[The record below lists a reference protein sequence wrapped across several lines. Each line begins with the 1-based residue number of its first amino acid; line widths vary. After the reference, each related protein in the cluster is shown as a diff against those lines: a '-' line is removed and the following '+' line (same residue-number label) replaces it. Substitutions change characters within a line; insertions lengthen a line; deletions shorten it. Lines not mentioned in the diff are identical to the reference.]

1 MKHKKILL
9 PAIIFIIISALLIL
23 FSLSMGTIFISPV
36 EIFAGITGTEPVPEN
51 FIIVKMRLI
60 RIILAMTVG
69 ASLAVSGVMFQS
81 LLKNPL
87 ADPFIIGVSSGAALG
102 ATAAIVLSM
111 ANIFIVLFSFIG
123 GLVTITL
130 IYFMSKRLKFGTS
143 SMILAGIAL
152 SFIFSAAVLLLYSAA
167 KAEHVHK
174 AIMWL
179 MGDLSIARYSIL
191 TEISIAAAILII
203 ISMLY
208 YKHLDI
214 ISFGHSFSKNLGVTE
229 KDVAAVFWIAS
240 LLAALSVSLCGIVGF
255 VGLIIPH
262 VIRLFFGPAHI
273 RLIPLSALAG
283 GLFLMTADTFAR
295 SAVPP
300 YEIPVGIITNFFGG
314 IFFLI
319 FIFHKR
325 NAV

>member
-1 MKHKKILL
+1 MKHKRILL
-9 PAIIFIIISALLIL
+9 PAIIFIIISAALVI
-23 FSLSMGTIFISPV
+23 FSLSMGTIFISPA

-191 TEISIAAAILII
+191 TEISIAAAILLIL
-203 ISMLY
+203 SMLY

-229 KDVAAVFWIAS
+229 RNVAAVFWIAS
-240 LLAALSVSLCGIVGF
+240 LLAALSVSLCGVVGF

-262 VIRLFFGPAHI
+262 IIRLFFGPAHI
-273 RLIPLSALAG
+273 RLIPLSALG
-283 GLFLMTADTFAR
+283 GALFLMTADTFAR

>member
-1 MKHKKILL
+1 MHKKILL
-9 PAIIFIIISALLIL
+9 PAIIFLIISAALIL

-36 EIFAGITGTEPVPEN
+36 EILTGLNGSGPAPEN

-60 RIILAMTVG
+60 RIILAITVG

-130 IYFMSKRLKFGTS
+130 IYFLSKRLKFGTS

-191 TEISIAAAILII
+191 TEISIAAALLITLAI
-203 ISMLY
+203 FY

-214 ISFGHSFSKNLGVTE
+214 ISFGDSFSRNLGVTE
-229 KDVAAVFWIAS
+229 KNVAAIFWIAS

-262 VIRLFFGPAHI
+262 VIRLFFGPAHL
-273 RLIPLSALAG
+273 RLIPLSALG
-283 GLFLMTADTFAR
+283 GALFLMTADTLAR

-300 YEIPVGIITNFFGG
+300 YEIPAGIITNFFGG

-319 FIFHKR
+319 FIFRKGKTS
-325 NAV
+325 

>member
-1 MKHKKILL
+1 MKQKKLL
-9 PAIIFIIISALLIL
+9 IPLIIFFFISALLIL
-23 FSLSMGTIFISPV
+23 LSISMGTIFINPLDILSGVIGSAPM
-36 EIFAGITGTEPVPEN
+36 PETTV
-51 FIIVKMRLI
+51 IVKMRFT

-102 ATAAIVLSM
+102 ATAAIVLSL
-111 ANIFIVLFSFIG
+111 AHIFVVLFSFIG
-123 GLVTITL
+123 GLVSITL
-130 IYFMSKRLKFGTS
+130 VYFLSRRLKFGTS

-179 MGDLSIARYSIL
+179 MGDLSIARYDML
-191 TEISIAAAILII
+191 TEISIAASLLII
-203 ISMLY
+203 LAMLY

-229 KDVAAVFWIAS
+229 KNVAAIFWIAS

-262 VIRLFFGPAHI
+262 VMRLFFGPAHI
-273 RLIPLSALAG
+273 RLIPMSALG
-283 GLFLMTADTFAR
+283 GALFLMTADTMAR
-295 SAVPP
+295 SAIPP

-314 IFFLI
+314 IFFLV
-319 FIFHKR
+319 FLFRKR
-325 NAV
+325 DAI

>member
-1 MKHKKILL
+1 MKHRKILL

-23 FSLSMGTIFISPV
+23 FSLSMGTIFISPI
-36 EIFAGITGTEPVPEN
+36 EIFAGITGAESIPEN
-51 FIIVKMRLI
+51 FIIVKMRLT

-111 ANIFIVLFSFIG
+111 ANIFIVLFSFTG

-191 TEISIAAAILII
+191 TEISIAAAILIL

-229 KDVAAVFWIAS
+229 KDVTAVFWIAS

-273 RLIPLSALAG
+273 RLIPLSALG
-283 GLFLMTADTFAR
+283 GALFLMTADTFAR

>member
-1 MKHKKILL
+1 MKHRKILL
-9 PAIIFIIISALLIL
+9 PAVIFIIISALLIIL
-23 FSLSMGTIFISPV
+23 SLSIGTVFISPLK
-36 EIFAGITGTEPVPEN
+36 IFAGLKGPDAAPES
-51 FIIVKMRLI
+51 FILVKMRLI

-69 ASLAVSGVMFQS
+69 ASLSVSGVMFQS

-111 ANIFIVLFSFIG
+111 TNIFVVLFSFAG
-123 GLVTITL
+123 GLVSITL
-130 IYFMSKRLKFGTS
+130 VYFLSKRLKFGTS

-167 KAEHVHK
+167 RAEHVHK

-179 MGDLSIARYSIL
+179 MGDLSIARYDIL
-191 TEISIAAAILII
+191 TEISIAAILLIMLA
-203 ISMLY
+203 MLY

-214 ISFGHSFSKNLGVTE
+214 ISFGHSFSKSLGVTE
-229 KDVAAVFWIAS
+229 KNVAAIFWIAS

-262 VIRLFFGPAHI
+262 VMRLFFGPAHLK
-273 RLIPLSALAG
+273 LIPFSALG
-283 GLFLMTADTFAR
+283 GALFLMTADTFAR

-319 FIFHKR
+319 FLFRKR
-325 NAV
+325 GTL

>member
-1 MKHKKILL
+1 MKQQKLL
-9 PAIIFIIISALLIL
+9 VPLIIFLFLSALLIII
-23 FSLSMGTIFISPV
+23 SISMGTIFINPI
-36 EIFAGITGTEPVPEN
+36 EIISGITRAGQVPEEY
-51 FIIVKMRLI
+51 IILKMRFT

-81 LLKNPL
+81 LLRNPL

-102 ATAAIVLSM
+102 ATAAIVFSL
-111 ANIFIVLFSFIG
+111 ANIFVVAFSFAG
-123 GLVTITL
+123 GIISITL
-130 IYFMSKRLKFGTS
+130 VYFLSRRLRFGTS

-167 KAEHVHK
+167 RAEHIHK

-191 TEISIAAAILII
+191 AETSLAAVILIFL
-203 ISMLY
+203 SMTY
-208 YKHLDI
+208 YRHLDI
-214 ISFGHSFSKNLGVTE
+214 ISFGHAFSKNLGVTE
-229 KDVAAVFWIAS
+229 RNTAAVFWIAS
-240 LLAALSVSLCGIVGF
+240 LLAALSVSLCGVVGF

-262 VIRLFFGPAHI
+262 IIRIFFGPAHI
-273 RLIPLSALAG
+273 RLIPLSALG
-283 GLFLMTADTFAR
+283 GALFLMTADTMAR

-314 IFFLI
+314 IFFLVLL
-319 FIFHKR
+319 FRKR
-325 NAV
+325 DMV

>member
-60 RIILAMTVG
+60 RIILAITVG

-111 ANIFIVLFSFIG
+111 ANIYIVLFSFIG

-191 TEISIAAAILII
+191 TEISIAAAILIL

-229 KDVAAVFWIAS
+229 KDVAAIFWIAS

>member
-1 MKHKKILL
+1 MNQRRILL
-9 PAIIFIIISALLIL
+9 PMIIFIIISAALIIL
-23 FSLSMGTIFISPV
+23 SLSMGTIFINP
-36 EIFAGITGTEPVPEN
+36 IDILAGISGSESAPEN
-51 FIIVKMRLI
+51 FIILKMRLT

-111 ANIFIVLFSFIG
+111 ANIFIVLFSFTG

-130 IYFMSKRLKFGTS
+130 VYFMSKRLKFGTS

-179 MGDLSIARYSIL
+179 MGDLSIARYNIL
-191 TEISIAAAILII
+191 TEITITAVILII
-203 ISMLY
+203 LAMFY

-229 KDVAAVFWIAS
+229 KNVAAVFWIAS

-262 VIRLFFGPAHI
+262 VIRIFFGPAHI
-273 RLIPLSALAG
+273 RLIPLSALG
-283 GLFLMTADTFAR
+283 GALFLMTADTFAR

-325 NAV
+325 HTV